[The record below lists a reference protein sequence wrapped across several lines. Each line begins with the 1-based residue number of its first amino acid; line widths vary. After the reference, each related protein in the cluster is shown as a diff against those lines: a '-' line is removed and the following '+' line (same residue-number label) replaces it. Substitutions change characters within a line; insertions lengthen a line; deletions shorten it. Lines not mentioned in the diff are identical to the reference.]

1 MRAHGA
7 VVRAEAIAE
16 LVLAVA
22 KKNPD
27 EEPGEEELDR
37 RGDAAAPVPT
47 APVAIAKRVVA
58 PIGSLITRPH
68 RTARGAD
75 LGAAGAVW
83 QGDGDAR
90 WPALRLRA
98 YRDARWSA
106 PRLRAYRNALRD
118 AERDNALGVAPP
130 GREEL
135 MQDDPLRFFAKRRS
149 SRDRVVIELGGEC
162 DAATLDELNAVLR
175 EVVAEQPSEVVVDLK
190 QVTFL
195 DSLTLGSLTA
205 AAKQVRTGGGAF
217 HVIGADASEVRR
229 AFEITGLDSYLFIPA
244 QN

>member
-1 MRAHGA
+1 MHAGRLSAF
-7 VVRAEAIAE
+7 
-16 LVLAVA
+16 
-22 KKNPD
+22 
-27 EEPGEEELDR
+27 
-37 RGDAAAPVPT
+37 
-47 APVAIAKRVVA
+47 A
-58 PIGSLITRPH
+58 PI
-68 RTARGAD
+68 AM
-75 LGAAGAVW
+75 
-83 QGDGDAR
+83 
-90 WPALRLRA
+90 
-98 YRDARWSA
+98 RWSA

-118 AERDNALGVAPP
+118 AERDNARCRAP

-135 MQDDPLRFFAKRRS
+135 MQDDPLRFLAKRRS
-149 SRDRVVIELGGEC
+149 SKDRVVIGLGGEC

-190 QVTFL
+190 HVTFL